1 MNRIIRGLGPAMP
14 RPGAGDI
21 LRAAMGAGLA
31 LLLTGLL
38 LGQMPGGPVPA
49 LIAPFGASVFL
60 IFAVP
65 SSPLAQPWS
74 VVAGSMV
81 SALVAV
87 VAVHAVPQTLPAAQL
102 IAAGLAV
109 CGAILMMALCRA
121 MHPPAGALALLIVLN
136 ADPAALPGPLY
147 ALSPV
152 ADGAIMLVIC
162 GLVWNRLT
170 GRVYPFRQPSTTGPH
185 GTSDPA
191 PDRRLGLRAEDL
203 QTILTRLRLSPN
215 LGPEDLGRA
224 LEAAEAEATARHLGG
239 LTAAD
244 VMSRDVVAM
253 SPEASEHEIALAFR
267 RHGFNTLP
275 VRDAAGRFVG
285 IIQDRDLIEAD
296 PSLTATDFARPAI
309 ALPPTA
315 GLVDLLPLLSDGHQ
329 QSVPIVEAG
338 LLTGIVTRSDLITL
352 LAAKIRSQDMA

>member
-1 MNRIIRGLGPAMP
+1 MNRILRGLGPAMP

-31 LLLTGLL
+31 LLSTGLL
-38 LGQMPGGPVPA
+38 LGQLPGGPAPA

-74 VVAGSMV
+74 VVAGSVV

-87 VAVHAVPQTLPAAQL
+87 AAVHAVPQTWPAAQL
-102 IAAGLAV
+102 AAAGLAV
-109 CGAILMMALCRA
+109 FGAILAMALFRA
-121 MHPPAGALALLIVLN
+121 MHPPAGAVALLIALT

-147 ALSPV
+147 VLSPV
-152 ADGAIMLVIC
+152 ADGAVLLVIC
-162 GLVWNRLT
+162 GLLWNRLT
-170 GRVYPFRQPSTTGPH
+170 GRVYPFRQPAAQGPH
-185 GTSDPA
+185 GTSDPVA
-191 PDRRLGLRAEDL
+191 ERRLGLRAEDL

-239 LTAAD
+239 LTASD
-244 VMSRDVVAM
+244 VMSRDVIAM
-253 SPEASEHEIALAFR
+253 PPEATEHEIALAFR

-275 VRDAAGRFVG
+275 VRDTAGRFAG

-296 PSLTATDFARPAI
+296 PSLTATDLARPAI

-315 GLVDLLPLLSDGHQ
+315 GLADLLPLLSDGHQ
-329 QSVPIVEAG
+329 QSVPIVEGG